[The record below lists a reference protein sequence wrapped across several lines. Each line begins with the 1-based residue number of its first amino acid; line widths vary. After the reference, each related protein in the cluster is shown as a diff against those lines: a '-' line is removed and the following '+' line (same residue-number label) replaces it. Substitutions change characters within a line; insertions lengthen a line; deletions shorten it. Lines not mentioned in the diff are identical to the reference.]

1 MKLNDAVIGMKVEVV
16 SLDHTYV
23 GCAPFK
29 IGDVYTVRGSYGTIG
44 NTAAILDD
52 HGKKWGIS
60 HKDIEPVIEY
70 THPMQEHLGKEVYVP
85 LIGRRGFVVSY
96 STVDGDTDLL
106 VDLGSNY
113 EGIRGNMFAMHPQKN
128 PTNDWF
134 KFSKLDFLT
143 EDDV

>member
-1 MKLNDAVIGMKVEVV
+1 MKLNGVVIGMKVEVV
-16 SLDHTYV
+16 SLDHTFL
-23 GCAPFK
+23 GCAEFK
-29 IGDVYTVRGSYGTIG
+29 IGDVYTVHENRDSMG
-44 NTAAILDD
+44 NAVVVLVD
-52 HGKKWGIS
+52 HGVKWYFH
-60 HKDIEPVIEY
+60 HKDIEPVVEY

-106 VDLGSNY
+106 VDLGPYY
-113 EGIRGNMFAMHPQKN
+113 EGVRGNIFAVHPQKN
-128 PTNDWF
+128 PTNHWF